1 MTKGNSGL
9 AQAGSNNIYNKA
21 SSGIEIVRIL
31 VAGGAG
37 FIGAALCEKLLGLG
51 HAVVC
56 VDSLQTGSAQVV
68 DRLGAFTA
76 FTFLHQDIAQ
86 PLDAGLVGTVEQVY
100 NLACPASPRQ
110 YQQDPVKTIE
120 TNVIG
125 TRNLLELARIARA
138 RFLLASTSEVYGSPQ
153 QKPQREDYWGNVNT
167 TGPRACYDE
176 GKRCAEALVQ
186 AYHTQH
192 QVDTRIARI
201 FNTYG
206 PGMQRDDGRVVSN
219 FVTRILDGAPIEI
232 YGDGRQTRCFCYVDD
247 MVEALIALM
256 TSECVTP
263 MNLGADRE
271 VSVVELAHLVGRVL
285 EKPVT
290 LRVAPALVDDP
301 RERQPDLEKCRRV
314 LGWQATTS
322 LEMGLLKTAAFFAR
336 TQEHSHA

>member
-1 MTKGNSGL
+1 
-9 AQAGSNNIYNKA
+9 
-21 SSGIEIVRIL
+21 
-31 VAGGAG
+31 
-37 FIGAALCEKLLGLG
+37 
-51 HAVVC
+51 
-56 VDSLQTGSAQVV
+56 
-68 DRLGAFTA
+68 
-76 FTFLHQDIAQ
+76 
-86 PLDAGLVGTVEQVY
+86 VGPVEQIY

-125 TRNLLELARIARA
+125 TRNLLDLARLTRA
-138 RFLLASTSEVYGSPQ
+138 RFLLASTSEVYGSPER
-153 QKPQREDYWGNVNT
+153 KPQREDYWGNVNI

-186 AYHTQH
+186 GYHTQYR
-192 QVDTRIARI
+192 VDTRIARI

-206 PGMQRDDGRVVSN
+206 PGMQRDDGRVISN

-256 TSECVTP
+256 ACDCTTP
-263 MNLGADRE
+263 VNLGADRE
-271 VSVVELAHLVGRVL
+271 VSVAELAHLIGRVL
-285 EKPVT
+285 EKPVALHHT
-290 LRVAPALVDDP
+290 PTLVDDP

-322 LEMGLLKTAAFFAR
+322 LEAGLLKTAAFFAQR
-336 TQEHSHA
+336 QEHSHA